1 MRAQAKPARE
11 QQMRKSQY
19 ARRCRLGD
27 PSSLHNGYHASKP
40 QTVKRSVIVAGQR
53 KNISLEEPI
62 WQSLKEIA
70 DYQDMTLP
78 ALVATINAERN
89 QGILSSAIRLFVL
102 NFYREQLEVQNQ
114 SENRHQ
120 AMEAALHN
128 SVPELH

>member
-1 MRAQAKPARE
+1 
-11 QQMRKSQY
+11 MRKRQY
-19 ARRCRLGD
+19 
-27 PSSLHNGYHASKP
+27 ASKP
-40 QTVKRSVIVAGQR
+40 QAVKRSVTIAGQR
-53 KNISLEEPI
+53 KNISLEEAV

-78 ALVATINAERN
+78 ALVATINSERN
-89 QGILSSAIRLFVL
+89 QGKLSSAIRVFVL
-102 NFYREQLEVQNQ
+102 NFYRDQLDIQNQ

>member
-1 MRAQAKPARE
+1 
-11 QQMRKSQY
+11 MRKRQY
-19 ARRCRLGD
+19 
-27 PSSLHNGYHASKP
+27 ASKP
-40 QTVKRSVIVAGQR
+40 QAVKRSVTIAGQR
-53 KNISLEEPI
+53 KNISLEEAV

-78 ALVATINAERN
+78 ALVATINSERN
-89 QGILSSAIRLFVL
+89 QGKLSSAIRLFVL

>member
-1 MRAQAKPARE
+1 
-11 QQMRKSQY
+11 MRKRQY
-19 ARRCRLGD
+19 
-27 PSSLHNGYHASKP
+27 ASKP
-40 QTVKRSVIVAGQR
+40 QAVKRSVTIAGQR
-53 KNISLEEPI
+53 KNISLEEAV

>member
-1 MRAQAKPARE
+1 
-11 QQMRKSQY
+11 MRKRQY
-19 ARRCRLGD
+19 
-27 PSSLHNGYHASKP
+27 ASKP

-89 QGILSSAIRLFVL
+89 QGKLSSAIRLFVL